1 MILDLLFPK
10 KCVGCGRSGS
20 YLCRVCFSKI
30 SYVEKPVCP
39 ICQRQAVG
47 GKTHPGCAG
56 RYRLDG
62 LIVPLKYKWPIN
74 AAIKKIKYKW
84 IYSIEEILVSFIVR
98 DFWKS
103 DVPDFD
109 LLVPIPLHAK
119 RKRWRGFNQ
128 AEIIASDLAGRFK
141 VKLGNQL
148 IRNRE
153 TKTQVGLSK
162 DERKKNISGAFSLR
176 FTSTSLSASAQ
187 GKLPR
192 YDLRGKNIALVDD
205 VYTTGAT
212 MSEACKVL
220 KKAGA
225 GEVWALCAAL
235 G

>member
-1 MILDLLFPK
+1 MDLLNLLFPK
-10 KCVGCGRSGS
+10 KCVGCQRTGS
-20 YLCRVCFSKI
+20 YLCKLCFSKI

-62 LIVPLKYKWPIN
+62 LIAPLRYKWPID
-74 AAIKKIKYKW
+74 AAIRQIKYKW
-84 IYSIEEILVSFIVR
+84 IYTIEEILVSFVVR

-103 DVPDFD
+103 DVPNFD
-109 LLVPIPLHAK
+109 LLMPIPLHPR

-128 AEIIASDLAGRFK
+128 AEIIAKDLAGKFK
-141 VKLGNQL
+141 VGLGDQL

-162 DERKKNISGAFSLR
+162 KERRENISGAFSLR
-176 FTSTSLSASAQ
+176 SD
-187 GKLPR
+187 G
-192 YDLRGKNIALVDD
+192 YIRGRNILLVDD

-212 MSEACKVL
+212 MQEACRIL

-225 GEVWALCAAL
+225 GQVWALCAAL

>member
-10 KCVGCGRSGS
+10 KCVGCGRVGS

-39 ICQRQAVG
+39 VCQRQAVG
-47 GKTHPGCAG
+47 GKTHPGCRG
-56 RYRLDG
+56 RYKLDG
-62 LIVPLKYKWPIN
+62 LIVLLKYKWPVD

-109 LLVPIPLHAK
+109 LLMPIPLHAK
-119 RKRWRGFNQ
+119 RKKWRGFNQ
-128 AEIIASDLAGRFK
+128 AEIIAKDLAEKFK
-141 VKLGNQL
+141 VKLGRGL

-162 DERKKNISGAFSLR
+162 DERKKNISGAFSLI
-176 FTSTSLSASAQ
+176 STV
-187 GKLPR
+187 GVK
-192 YDLRGKNIALVDD
+192 GKNILLVDD

-225 GEVWALCAAL
+225 GEVWALCSAL